1 MVRTLFALVLA
12 PALFAGAAA
21 QPPAPGTDLS
31 GYREHHLEAA
41 PAPKNGAVTVTFL
54 GTTTL
59 LFDDGETQ
67 LLTDGFLTRP
77 PITKLLNRIETDPKT
92 VDAALKKAGADRV
105 KALFVAH
112 AHYDHAM
119 DCAYVAQKTGAK
131 LHGSASVLNIGR
143 GGGLKDE
150 QMALFEP
157 GKELKVGKFTVTVLK
172 GKHSPPLKGLNDDLG
187 QEIAKPLK
195 QPAGFRDYKE
205 GGSFD
210 FLIKHGDRT
219 ALVNCAANF
228 VEGARDGVRADVL
241 FLSVGALGGQ
251 PKEFQT
257 AFYDQTVPKVK
268 PKLVIPIHYD
278 DFTQPLSDSLRGLGD
293 TPAAFDFV
301 IARLKADKI
310 RFGLLQGYARA
321 QVFPPTK

>member
-1 MVRTLFALVLA
+1 MVRTLFALALA
-12 PALFAGAAA
+12 PALLAGAE
-21 QPPAPGTDLS
+21 PPGTDLS
-31 GYREHHLEAA
+31 GYREHLLDAA

-67 LLTDGFLTRP
+67 VLIDGFLTRP
-77 PITKLLNRIETDPKT
+77 VVTKLFNRIETDSKA

-105 KALFVAH
+105 RAVFVAH

-131 LHGSASVLNIGR
+131 LHGSASVLNVGR

-150 QMALFEP
+150 QMALYEP
-157 GKELKVGKFTVTVLK
+157 GKELKFGKFAVTVLK

-205 GGSFD
+205 GGAFD
-210 FLIKHGDRT
+210 FLIRHGDRA
-219 ALVNCAANF
+219 ALVNCGANF
-228 VEGARDGVRADVL
+228 VEGAPAVRADVL

-251 PKEFQT
+251 SKEFQT
-257 AFYDQTVPKVK
+257 AFYDQTVSKVK

-278 DFTQPLSDSLRGLGD
+278 DFTQPLSDTLRGLGD

-301 IARLKADKI
+301 IARAKADKI
-310 RFGLLQGYARA
+310 RFGLLQGYGRA
-321 QVFPPTK
+321 QVFAAR

>member
-1 MVRTLFALVLA
+1 MVRTLFALALA
-12 PALFAGAAA
+12 PALLAGAE
-21 QPPAPGTDLS
+21 PPGTDLS
-31 GYREHHLEAA
+31 GYREHLLEAA
-41 PAPKNGAVTVTFL
+41 DAPTNGAVTVTFL

-77 PITKLLNRIETDPKT
+77 PVTKLLNRIETDPKI
-92 VDAALKKAGADRV
+92 VDAALKKASGDRV
-105 KALFVAH
+105 KAVFVAH

-157 GKELKVGKFTVTVLK
+157 GKELTFGKFAVTVLK

-205 GGSFD
+205 GGAFD

-228 VEGARDGVRADVL
+228 VTGARDGVRADVL

-257 AFYDQTVPKVK
+257 AFYDQTVSKVK

-278 DFTQPLSDSLRGLGD
+278 DFTQPLSDGLRGLGD

-301 IARLKADKI
+301 LARTKTDKI
-310 RFGLLQGYARA
+310 RFGWLQGYGRAR
-321 QVFPPTK
+321 VFAAK

>member
-1 MVRTLFALVLA
+1 MVRTLFALALA
-12 PALFAGAAA
+12 PALLAGAE
-21 QPPAPGTDLS
+21 PPGTDLS
-31 GYREHHLEAA
+31 GYREHHLEVA
-41 PAPKNGAVTVTFL
+41 PAPKGGAVTVTFL

-77 PITKLLNRIETDPKT
+77 VVTKLLNRIETDPKT
-92 VDAALKKAGADRV
+92 VDEALKKAGADRV

-131 LHGSASVLNIGR
+131 LHGSASVLNVGR

-150 QMALFEP
+150 QMALFDP
-157 GKELKVGKFTVTVLK
+157 GKELKVGKFAVTVLK

-210 FLIKHGDRT
+210 FLIRHGDRA

-228 VEGARDGVRADVL
+228 VEGAHDGVRADVL

-257 AFYDQTVPKVK
+257 AFYDQTVSKVK

-278 DFTQPLSDSLRGLGD
+278 DFTQPLSDTLRGLGD

-301 IARLKADKI
+301 IGRLKADKI

-321 QVFPPTK
+321 QVFAGK